1 MESDLAMLIKY
12 WGVQGS
18 IPSPLTTEDV
28 RAKEFALIEAIQR
41 QGGIERLFG
50 KDVNETKVQ
59 EFLRNQPL
67 SVSGTY
73 GGDTTCLEVQARD
86 SPLIMIDSGSGIR
99 KLGKILIQ
107 RLFSDQNLNPLDSD
121 LNRKREVHLFLTH
134 YHWDHIQGFPF
145 FDPAFISGDNKLKIY
160 FYGKPDPRMRLSD
173 VLKGQQQVPNFPV
186 EWLEMPCD
194 KEYDGELNRMAPYE
208 IKIGDAVVSFAE
220 LNHPKT
226 KTLGYA
232 ISVGGKKFVCATDT
246 EHFGVLDQTLVKLA
260 EDADVLYYDAQ
271 YTPEEYAGLVGM
283 PKTGWGH
290 STYEWA
296 VKTALA
302 ANVKIVVL
310 GHHEPT
316 RDDFGIEVVHQRA
329 LRYLDEQLKRSDN
342 KGKELE
348 IVMGYQGLE
357 QKLAA

>member
-1 MESDLAMLIKY
+1 MGVESNVPTSALTHCSK
-12 WGVQGS
+12 QKHS
-18 IPSPLTTEDV
+18 TTPLRQQQARV
-28 RAKEFALIEAIQR
+28 IEAIQR

-160 FYGKPDPRMRLSD
+160 FY
-173 VLKGQQQVPNFPV
+173 
-186 EWLEMPCD
+186 
-194 KEYDGELNRMAPYE
+194 
-208 IKIGDAVVSFAE
+208 I
-220 LNHPKT
+220 
-226 KTLGYA
+226 
-232 ISVGGKKFVCATDT
+232 
-246 EHFGVLDQTLVKLA
+246 
-260 EDADVLYYDAQ
+260 
-271 YTPEEYAGLVGM
+271 
-283 PKTGWGH
+283 
-290 STYEWA
+290 
-296 VKTALA
+296 
-302 ANVKIVVL
+302 
-310 GHHEPT
+310 
-316 RDDFGIEVVHQRA
+316 
-329 LRYLDEQLKRSDN
+329 
-342 KGKELE
+342 
-348 IVMGYQGLE
+348 
-357 QKLAA
+357 